1 MADSEDKTAAALKKV
16 QIFEAVS
23 IVVAHHCVCASRAQ
37 TLMSAKVCLLFNR
50 VANAMLL
57 NSL

>member
-23 IVVAHHCVCASRAQ
+23 IIVANGITVSMLQVHK
-37 TLMSAKVCLLFNR
+37 LMSAKACLLFYSI
-50 VANAMLL
+50 VLL
-57 NSL
+57 MPPY